1 MFERIK
7 RLFRSIFGSL
17 VSAAEDPKMILQQNM
32 RDMQDKIPEMN
43 TGIAKARGGI
53 VRLEDEANTTKQDIA
68 KLTARVKSALL
79 AGEEGMAGQYAVQLK
94 QRQDSL
100 ERTNAQ
106 LTSAKTGYDGLLKL
120 KERYMREM
128 KMKSDQAVAAIKE
141 AESAKWKN
149 ELADVFQTF
158 EVAGVDA
165 THQEMIEKLKERT
178 AMADG
183 KIASAVES
191 MDVKSMEIEEKA
203 QQLEGQELLKQ
214 FKMDLGLTEKSDK
227 SADTPLP
234 GAMTAEQKALEEFKR
249 STGPEKSKV
258 Q

>member
-1 MFERIK
+1 MWERIK
-7 RLFRSIFGSL
+7 RLFRSVMGSF
-17 VSAAEDPKMILQQNM
+17 VSMAEDPKLILQQNM
-32 RDMQDKIPEMN
+32 RDMQDKVPEMN

-94 QRQDSL
+94 QKQDAL
-100 ERTNAQ
+100 EHTSAQ
-106 LTSAKTGYDGLLKL
+106 LSSAKMGYDGLLKL

-128 KMKSDQAVAAIKE
+128 KMKTEQAMAAIKE
-141 AESAKWKN
+141 AESAKWKS
-149 ELADVFQTF
+149 ELADVFQSF

-165 THQEMIEKLKERT
+165 THQEMIEKLKEKS
-178 AMADG
+178 AMAEG

-191 MDVKSMEIEEKA
+191 MDTKGMEIEEKA
-203 QQLEGQELLKQ
+203 QQMEGQELLKQ
-214 FKMDLGLTEKSDK
+214 FKMELGLTDKKTDALPAAGAQSD
-227 SADTPLP
+227 
-234 GAMTAEQKALEEFKR
+234 EQKALEEFKK
-249 STGPEKSKV
+249 TLGPEKSKV

>member
-1 MFERIK
+1 MFERLK

-17 VSAAEDPKMILQQNM
+17 VSSAEDPKRILQQNM

-53 VRLEDEANTTKQDIA
+53 VRLEDEISTGKQDIA

-94 QRQDSL
+94 QKQDSV
-100 ERTNAQ
+100 ERTTAQ
-106 LTSAKTGYDGLLKL
+106 LASAKVGYDGLLKL

-128 KMKSDQAVAAIKE
+128 KVKSEQAVAAIKE
-141 AESAKWKN
+141 ADSAKWKN
-149 ELADVFQTF
+149 ELAGVFQSF

-165 THQEMIEKLKERT
+165 THQEMIEKLKERS
-178 AMADG
+178 AMAEG

-214 FKMDLGLTEKSDK
+214 FKLDLGLTDK
-227 SADTPLP
+227 KAETLPTP
-234 GAMTAEQKALEEFKR
+234 AEQTVEQKALDEFKK
-249 STGPEKSKV
+249 SMGPEKSKV